1 MSEKIDLCTM
11 QLVGLQEIEI
21 SGSEILE
28 KVCQEIRRGE
38 REAEES
44 DLEKMRFVSRQ
55 SNSILAVD

>member
-1 MSEKIDLCTM
+1 MSEKIDLYTM
-11 QLVGLQEIEI
+11 HLVGLQEVEI

>member
-1 MSEKIDLCTM
+1 MSEKIDLYTM

>member
-1 MSEKIDLCTM
+1 MSEKIDLYTM

-44 DLEKMRFVSRQ
+44 DLENMRFVSRQ